1 MTDNIERTDSISV
14 LSLKD
19 RFANS
24 FMQSSPKLIKSQVP
38 KTVQVDEVFEVS
50 TDQLEDIQSVTLVLW
65 KSREDFEAAYFAR
78 SESLYDG
85 YGVDPKQSM

>member
-50 TDQLEDIQSVTLVLW
+50 ID
-65 KSREDFEAAYFAR
+65 
-78 SESLYDG
+78 
-85 YGVDPKQSM
+85 